1 MSKNGQ
7 NPQNY
12 VKKSISNTEFDLKF
26 DKNHSQLPF
35 SMVFVDLDTYL
46 IDIRNLEIS
55 YTILCT
61 VQHTPTVD
69 QTQTQTYTTITQH
82 LHTSLGSLDGLM
94 SLALKKRDRRLREVT
109 AKTPSRDKIFQL
121 TVGVLSAGED

>member
-46 IDIRNLEIS
+46 IDISNLENS
-55 YTILCT
+55 Y
-61 VQHTPTVD
+61 P
-69 QTQTQTYTTITQH
+69 
-82 LHTSLGSLDGLM
+82 
-94 SLALKKRDRRLREVT
+94 
-109 AKTPSRDKIFQL
+109 
-121 TVGVLSAGED
+121 GVHDPNMR